1 MLTKPQ
7 LDKIVTSANTFKNSW
22 NSEFWTVGAYTI
34 PSRNYIWREKGLPE
48 NLKQIQL
55 FTTAGRQGSQVFIAR
70 VQNRL
75 TPFGK
80 SWVNIIPQDSV
91 NDAYKQ
97 ELRDFLAVFSDDVN
111 EYKTEIKLDKVLNEA
126 YYDLIL
132 GTAVLVK
139 QNTIT
144 GLKYVNI
151 PLIDIKLGLENEQ
164 SVVREFKMCPVQL
177 FATYPE
183 LRKNTGMIG
192 KHIVTKENELEEMAF
207 QDVMYFDPRT
217 QKYEYYLRQDGETIL
232 CRTYK
237 KSVYKILHWD
247 KPADMPY
254 GDGVGMKALP
264 ALKRLNAYIKAN
276 LEILPFAFPM
286 FIAQNNALFDKNI
299 TFKPGGII
307 RTNGDPSQVIP
318 VQLAQQANRFQLEIQ
333 REEMEIKQIMLD
345 YTLPSDPKDMT
356 AAEVYARTNPQD
368 EMINASMMKLTDVI
382 KDIVM
387 DIVEYLYTSRAQ
399 KYGLKMPFEEF
410 SKMIEIQIGNGS
422 DIDTQTINKIA
433 QYVGFVGQ
441 FDPQAIYQSLRRSQ
455 MLVTLQKAMGLPQD
469 IIATKTE
476 IEEAQAQAAEAQ
488 GQAVQADIEAQMA
501 IDNNKENAV
510 AQRELIKQQG
520 V

>member
-7 LDKIVTSANTFKNSW
+7 LDKIVNSANEFKNSW
-22 NSEFWTVGAYTI
+22 NSTFWTVGAYTI
-34 PSRNYIWREKGLPE
+34 PSRNYIWRQKGLPE
-48 NLKQIQL
+48 ELKQIPL
-55 FTTAGRQGSQVFIAR
+55 FTTAGRQGSQIFIAR
-70 VQNRL
+70 IQNRL
-75 TPFGK
+75 TPFEK
-80 SWVNIIPQDSV
+80 PWVNLSPKDNV

-97 ELRDFLAVFSDDVN
+97 ELRDFLASLSDDVN
-111 EYKTEIKLDKVLNEA
+111 GYKEKIKLDKVLNES

-132 GTAVLVK
+132 GTAVLLK

-151 PLIDIKLGLENEQ
+151 PLIDVKLGLEENQ
-164 SVVREFKMCPVQL
+164 SVVRDFKMCPVTAY
-177 FATYPE
+177 ATYPE
-183 LRKNTGMIG
+183 LRKNPGMIG
-192 KHIVTKENELEEMAF
+192 KHIVTKENEMEELPF
-207 QDVMYFDPRT
+207 QDIMCYNEKT
-217 QKYEYYLRQDGETIL
+217 QRYEYYLRQDGEIIL
-232 CRTYK
+232 SRVYK
-237 KSVYKILHWD
+237 KPAYKIMHWD

-254 GDGVGMKALP
+254 GDGVGLKALP
-264 ALKRLNAYIKAN
+264 ALQRLNAYIKAN
-276 LEILPFAFPM
+276 LELLPFAFPM

-307 RTNGDPSQVIP
+307 RTNGDPNQVIP
-318 VQLAQQANRFQLEIQ
+318 VQLSQQANRFQLEIQ

-382 KDIVM
+382 KEIVT
-387 DIVEYLYTSRAQ
+387 DIVEFIYRTKAQ
-399 KYGLKMPFEEF
+399 EYGLTIPYEQF
-410 SKMIEIQIGNGS
+410 IEMVDIQIGNGS

-433 QYVGFVGQ
+433 QYIGFVGQ

-469 IIATKTE
+469 ITATKEE
-476 IEEAQAQAAEAQ
+476 IEEAQAQAAEAE
-488 GQAVQADIEAQMA
+488 GQAAQAQIEAEMA
-501 IDNNKENAV
+501 IDNNKENAI

>member
-48 NLKQIQL
+48 SLKQIQL
-55 FTTAGRQGSQVFIAR
+55 FTTAGRQGSQIFIAR

-80 SWVNIIPQDSV
+80 AWVNIIPKESV

-111 EYKTEIKLDKVLNEA
+111 EYKEKIKLDKVLNEG

-132 GTAVLVK
+132 GTAVLLR
-139 QNTIT
+139 QETIT
-144 GLKYVNI
+144 GLKYTNI
-151 PLIDIKLGLENEQ
+151 PLIDVKLDIEEEQ
-164 SVVREFKMCPVQL
+164 SVVREFKMSAVQA

-192 KHIVTKENELEEMAF
+192 KHIVKKENELEEMQF
-207 QDVMYFDPRT
+207 QDVMYYDQRT
-217 QKYEYYLRQDGETIL
+217 QRYEYYVRMDGETIL
-232 CRTYK
+232 FRTYK
-237 KSVYKILHWD
+237 KPVYKIMHWD

-307 RTNGDPSQVIP
+307 RTNGDPNQVIP

-345 YTLPSDPKDMT
+345 YTLPADPREMT

-368 EMINASMMKLTDVI
+368 EMINASLMKLTDVI
-382 KDIVM
+382 KDIVF
-387 DIVEYLYTSRAQ
+387 DIMEYLYKARAQ
-399 KYGLKMPFEEF
+399 SYGLTMPFEQFAELVD
-410 SKMIEIQIGNGS
+410 IQIGNGS
-422 DIDTQTINKIA
+422 DIDTQTINKIS
-433 QYVGFVGQ
+433 QYIGFVGQ
-441 FDPQAIYQSLRRSQ
+441 FDPSAIYQSLRRSQ
-455 MLVTLQKAMGLPQD
+455 MLVTVQKAMGLPQD
-469 IIATKTE
+469 ITATKEE
-476 IEEAQAQAAEAQ
+476 IEEAQAQEAEAQ
-488 GQAVQADIEAQMA
+488 GQAAQADIEAQMA
-501 IDNNKENAV
+501 IDNNKENAI

-520 V
+520 I